1 MLYLIGIGLGNEK
14 SISVEGSEII
24 KKCDKVYLENYTS
37 KINMKDNF
45 EKVGRE
51 FVENFNVLEAKDKDV
66 AFLIIGDVF
75 SATTHISLFNE
86 AKDNDVDVKVI
97 NNASILTAVG
107 ITGLILYNFGKV
119 ASIPFDNKN
128 VEGPIRILNDNQMIN
143 THTLFLLDLNPAE
156 NKYLRIKEGVKYLE
170 KRGVNTKIIACARL
184 GSKDFKIKYGNM
196 EEIKKEDFK
205 EGPYCFIVPSKEL
218 HFVEGEALEKWI

>member
-156 NKYLRIKEGVKYLE
+156 NKYLSIKEGVKYLE

-184 GSKDFKIKYGNM
+184 GSKDFK
-196 EEIKKEDFK
+196 
-205 EGPYCFIVPSKEL
+205 
-218 HFVEGEALEKWI
+218 